1 MNSVEKLNE
10 LASHYDFMMIKG
22 DTTLTLCVQEP
33 TGPWAEWLRYEPD
46 TDVVSILADIDYS
59 NIGLNVSDKDKLILR
74 DLLSPEDWE
83 KISNAADLK
92 NLDVVSEN
100 VMPFRGDGSDG
111 TYAITDYFG
120 DKILLAPHV
129 GLYTVQDFMGE
140 ELPGLAIVLD
150 EVNPINGERDQYG
163 VLTVSFGEFIGMKNC
178 AYIDTNNCSFADQLL
193 KYGIAE
199 DTGFTMPSGFCTY
212 PLWKFNEDFLKAI
225 GGEQYKEYSDAYDN
239 YMYENEYSEAW
250 ELVSRKEVPDAD
262 GFMTEYSWYT
272 DGDIHIFILGDSEVY
287 NPDNTNPDWECET
300 EEDARAWFDNYNGF
314 ATDKELESVIRGYEP
329 IEDIAINGN
338 NCLVVDRWE
347 SDGNSYVLGVN
358 KNDNS
363 FYHVSVNGKNFFEYD
378 YEPARKEVESD
389 FDNLEA
395 ERKFNEYEAEFGAD
409 GRRAFPHL
417 NDDIAVIKDIS
428 SAELLH
434 QTAEKIHDF
443 LSEHDIA
450 FGYAK
455 GLPGQENKEQWIDT
469 ISQAL
474 VQGKANSYV
483 NHIMSLSNER
493 LDHSNEKQNLISQ
506 IESCESCIKADP
518 PKISLDDKIKHF
530 KAQVVENDKS
540 DFAKNE
546 REAER

>member
-1 MNSVEKLNE
+1 
-10 LASHYDFMMIKG
+10 
-22 DTTLTLCVQEP
+22 
-33 TGPWAEWLRYEPD
+33 
-46 TDVVSILADIDYS
+46 
-59 NIGLNVSDKDKLILR
+59 
-74 DLLSPEDWE
+74 
-83 KISNAADLK
+83 
-92 NLDVVSEN
+92 
-100 VMPFRGDGSDG
+100 MPFRGDGSDG

-150 EVNPINGERDQYG
+150 EVNPINGERDQYD

-199 DTGFTMPSGFCTY
+199 DTGFTMSSGFCVY
-212 PLWKFNEDFLKAI
+212 PLWKFDEDFLKAI

-239 YMYENEYSEAW
+239 YMHENEYSEAW

-272 DGDIHIFILGDSEVY
+272 DGDVHIFIFGDSEVY

-300 EEDARAWFDNYNGF
+300 EAEARKWFDNYEGF
-314 ATDKELESVIRGYEP
+314 VKEEKLAEQSVSSKDVFKGFY
-329 IEDIAINGN
+329 D
-338 NCLVVDRWE
+338 CLLVDEWVSGDNTFVV
-347 SDGNSYVLGVN
+347 GMN
-358 KNDNS
+358 KND
-363 FYHVSVNGKNFFEYD
+363 VSCYCAAVNGKDFFEYD
-378 YEPARKEVESD
+378 SYPGRKEVESD

-409 GRRAFPHL
+409 GRRVFPHL
-417 NDDIAVIKDIS
+417 NDDIADKDIS
-428 SAELLH
+428 SLAELLH

-474 VQGKANSYV
+474 VQGKANSYI

-493 LDHSNEKQNLISQ
+493 LDHSNEKQDLISQ
-506 IESCESCIKADP
+506 IESCERCIKADS
-518 PKISLDDKIKHF
+518 PKMSLDDKIKHF